1 MFNLKKNLFLEGKMQ
16 SLCSGK
22 YLRTL
27 VFLGLSAAPFQWV
40 SAQFN
45 LSLTNPN
52 LGSVIKEIQ
61 AQSDYQFF
69 YDDKLAS
76 VQLESLNVTDSSL
89 QEVLSKA
96 LSGKNISYK
105 IDDRVVYLSMD
116 NSTVKKSPAQS
127 AAKKTITGRIVD
139 ATGEPLIGV
148 TIMEKGTTNGSITDY
163 DGNYTVSVP
172 GNAVLQFSYIGYKS
186 VEMR

>member
-105 IDDRVVYLSMD
+105 MGVCQ
-116 NSTVKKSPAQS
+116 N
-127 AAKKTITGRIVD
+127 D
-139 ATGEPLIGV
+139 ASSFF
-148 TIMEKGTTNGSITDY
+148 TNKAPTFTSQGFVMSKRFCT
-163 DGNYTVSVP
+163 
-172 GNAVLQFSYIGYKS
+172 F
-186 VEMR
+186 RH

>member
-1 MFNLKKNLFLEGKMQ
+1 MFGKISQ
-16 SLCSGK
+16 DIG
-22 YLRTL
+22 
-27 VFLGLSAAPFQWV
+27 FLGLSAAPFQWV

-105 IDDRVVYLSMD
+105 IDDKVVYLSMEI
-116 NSTVKKSPAQS
+116 P
-127 AAKKTITGRIVD
+127 R
-139 ATGEPLIGV
+139 
-148 TIMEKGTTNGSITDY
+148 
-163 DGNYTVSVP
+163 
-172 GNAVLQFSYIGYKS
+172 
-186 VEMR
+186 

>member
-52 LGSVIKEIQ
+52 IKYIDNQLVTVIKIQ
-61 AQSDYQFF
+61 MICKCKY
-69 YDDKLAS
+69 
-76 VQLESLNVTDSSL
+76 
-89 QEVLSKA
+89 
-96 LSGKNISYK
+96 
-105 IDDRVVYLSMD
+105 
-116 NSTVKKSPAQS
+116 
-127 AAKKTITGRIVD
+127 KTI
-139 ATGEPLIGV
+139 
-148 TIMEKGTTNGSITDY
+148 
-163 DGNYTVSVP
+163 
-172 GNAVLQFSYIGYKS
+172 
-186 VEMR
+186 

>member
-52 LGSVIKEIQ
+52 LHYS
-61 AQSDYQFF
+61 
-69 YDDKLAS
+69 
-76 VQLESLNVTDSSL
+76 
-89 QEVLSKA
+89 
-96 LSGKNISYK
+96 
-105 IDDRVVYLSMD
+105 
-116 NSTVKKSPAQS
+116 
-127 AAKKTITGRIVD
+127 
-139 ATGEPLIGV
+139 
-148 TIMEKGTTNGSITDY
+148 
-163 DGNYTVSVP
+163 
-172 GNAVLQFSYIGYKS
+172 
-186 VEMR
+186 

>member
-52 LGSVIKEIQ
+52 LGSVIKESRLSRII
-61 AQSDYQFF
+61 S
-69 YDDKLAS
+69 S
-76 VQLESLNVTDSSL
+76 SMTISLLLFNL
-89 QEVLSKA
+89 NL
-96 LSGKNISYK
+96 
-105 IDDRVVYLSMD
+105 
-116 NSTVKKSPAQS
+116 
-127 AAKKTITGRIVD
+127 
-139 ATGEPLIGV
+139 
-148 TIMEKGTTNGSITDY
+148 
-163 DGNYTVSVP
+163 
-172 GNAVLQFSYIGYKS
+172 
-186 VEMR
+186 

>member
-1 MFNLKKNLFLEGKMQ
+1 MFNLKKNLFLEGK
-16 SLCSGK
+16 CNPYVRENISGHW
-22 YLRTL
+22 
-27 VFLGLSAAPFQWV
+27 FLGLSAAPFQWV

-89 QEVLSKA
+89 QK
-96 LSGKNISYK
+96 Y
-105 IDDRVVYLSMD
+105 
-116 NSTVKKSPAQS
+116 
-127 AAKKTITGRIVD
+127 
-139 ATGEPLIGV
+139 
-148 TIMEKGTTNGSITDY
+148 
-163 DGNYTVSVP
+163 
-172 GNAVLQFSYIGYKS
+172 
-186 VEMR
+186 

>member
-105 IDDRVVYLSMD
+105 ICLLYTSERCREPRHWKNRRKLLRRFWQTSGVCWQ
-116 NSTVKKSPAQS
+116 NIKE
-127 AAKKTITGRIVD
+127 RI
-139 ATGEPLIGV
+139 
-148 TIMEKGTTNGSITDY
+148 
-163 DGNYTVSVP
+163 
-172 GNAVLQFSYIGYKS
+172 
-186 VEMR
+186 

>member
-52 LGSVIKEIQ
+52 LGTVVKRIKLYNE
-61 AQSDYQFF
+61 
-69 YDDKLAS
+69 
-76 VQLESLNVTDSSL
+76 
-89 QEVLSKA
+89 
-96 LSGKNISYK
+96 
-105 IDDRVVYLSMD
+105 
-116 NSTVKKSPAQS
+116 
-127 AAKKTITGRIVD
+127 
-139 ATGEPLIGV
+139 LIA
-148 TIMEKGTTNGSITDY
+148 
-163 DGNYTVSVP
+163 
-172 GNAVLQFSYIGYKS
+172 NAI
-186 VEMR
+186 

>member
-148 TIMEKGTTNGSITDY
+148 TIMEKGT
-163 DGNYTVSVP
+163 
-172 GNAVLQFSYIGYKS
+172 
-186 VEMR
+186 

>member
-45 LSLTNPN
+45 LSLSNPS

-105 IDDRVVYLSMD
+105 
-116 NSTVKKSPAQS
+116 T
-127 AAKKTITGRIVD
+127 
-139 ATGEPLIGV
+139 
-148 TIMEKGTTNGSITDY
+148 
-163 DGNYTVSVP
+163 
-172 GNAVLQFSYIGYKS
+172 
-186 VEMR
+186 

>member
-1 MFNLKKNLFLEGKMQ
+1 MQ

-45 LSLTNPN
+45 LSLSNPK

-105 IDDRVVYLSMD
+105 IDD
-116 NSTVKKSPAQS
+116 KSFICLWIIPQLRS
-127 AAKKTITGRIVD
+127 R
-139 ATGEPLIGV
+139 LHR
-148 TIMEKGTTNGSITDY
+148 M
-163 DGNYTVSVP
+163 
-172 GNAVLQFSYIGYKS
+172 LQRRRLPD
-186 VEMR
+186 V